1 MRLRTRA
8 RMQAGEAEANDW
20 KLLIW
25 KNDPRKVEAG
35 QQNEDVKASSDGAQP
50 KLEDEAR
57 RERDRRALRLAET
70 KVRTL
75 EGVVKGA
82 RIQAAK

>member
-1 MRLRTRA
+1 
-8 RMQAGEAEANDW
+8 MQAGEAEANDW